1 MLRSCPTWVD
11 GKGRRHT
18 RRDVP
23 PVRRP
28 PQRAVLVNRR
38 CAWRSN
44 WAWTQRTAVDTESSF
59 PARCEFPA
67 ATRQR
72 EFGGRPIRPPISS
85 SNGLGRR
92 AVEWHRREVLH
103 P

>member
-38 CAWRSN
+38 CAWRSVQLGLDATDGGGYRVLGSRKVRVSGCN
-44 WAWTQRTAVDTESSF
+44 
-59 PARCEFPA
+59 A
-67 ATRQR
+67 ATGVRRQAD
-72 EFGGRPIRPPISS
+72 ST
-85 SNGLGRR
+85 
-92 AVEWHRREVLH
+92 AD
-103 P
+103 